1 MAKGFY
7 RSYFHI
13 GSIGF
18 KFARISFQDAN
29 PFIAFTVA
37 CIMNQ
42 LEWKRYRYYVK
53 GKSFRQWGRKWKYD
67 GITPIFCPVYFSCGI
82 FSIVKHLPKEVT
94 WEELI
99 KEAKVFDKKKKLTE
113 QKRVEE
119 FLSTFTAWL
128 VNDLKPENFR
138 RDKNG
143 NLYCIDYG
151 EFVCGNLFRQSAC
164 LIDYK

>member
-18 KFARISFQDAN
+18 KFSKINFRNAN
-29 PFIAFTVA
+29 PFMTYLIG

-67 GITPIFCPVYFSCGI
+67 GITPILCPVYFSCGI
-82 FSIVKHLPKEVT
+82 FSIVKHLPKPVT
-94 WEELI
+94 WKELVNESKI
-99 KEAKVFDKKKKLTE
+99 CHKDKEISDIE
-113 QKRVEE
+113 RVES
-119 FLSTFTAWL
+119 FIGTFTAWL
-128 VNDLKPENFR
+128 VRDIKEENFR

-143 NLYCIDYG
+143 GLYCIDYG
-151 EFVCGNLFRQSAC
+151 EFQCGNVYRQSVC